1 MNNNT
6 ISTIGYSGL
15 TTNDM
20 SYIINIYNISC
31 VIDTR
36 SLPYSKQF
44 PNFNKENLEKILNNN
59 KIHYRNYKYEFGAR
73 QDNIDFYSKD
83 GYLDF
88 NKFSK
93 SQIFMSGINRIEKG
107 ISQGY
112 RFLLICSEKDPIDCH
127 RTIMVARKFHDIG
140 YHIINIMFNDKN
152 RIIEYTQEDIENRL
166 LDKYFPDRKQLLL
179 FHENDLSKKELI
191 DISYNNR
198 NKEIGYKK

>member
-1 MNNNT
+1 
-6 ISTIGYSGL
+6 
-15 TTNDM
+15 
-20 SYIINIYNISC
+20 
-31 VIDTR
+31 
-36 SLPYSKQF
+36 
-44 PNFNKENLEKILNNN
+44 
-59 KIHYRNYKYEFGAR
+59 
-73 QDNIDFYSKD
+73 
-83 GYLDF
+83 
-88 NKFSK
+88 
-93 SQIFMSGINRIEKG
+93 MSGINRIEKG